1 METTM
6 LKIMR
11 TLVLTLLVLGAFPLA
26 ITLAAPPDCPGPGY
40 GYGRGN
46 GYPCPQMQGMAPMM
60 QGMQGMPAG
69 MMGMMNGYGRGTG
82 YCPNCAMGHGRYRM
96 GGYGN
101 PMMMGRGQGWR
112 GMTSSYLGRAAELG
126 LSAAQVEQL
135 QSIHS
140 ACRRDM
146 IRLRADE
153 QVARLDLADLLRSKD
168 WTPDAAE
175 KLVRK
180 QQALAG
186 DLRMRQI
193 QAMAAARQVLTAEQL
208 QKAAADAVD
217 EDPEDLF

>member
-11 TLVLTLLVLGAFPLA
+11 TLTLTLLVLGAFPLA
-26 ITLAAPPDCPGPGY
+26 ITLAVPSDWSGQGY
-40 GYGRGN
+40 

-60 QGMQGMPAG
+60 QGMQGMQGMPQG
-69 MMGMMNGYGRGTG
+69 MMGMMNGYGRGRGAG
-82 YCPNCAMGHGRYRM
+82 YCRNCTMSSGRYGM

-101 PMMMGRGQGWR
+101 SMMMGRGQGWR

-126 LSAAQVEQL
+126 LSTAQVEQL
-135 QSIHS
+135 QAIHS

-146 IRLRADE
+146 IRIRADE

-193 QAMAAARQVLTAEQL
+193 QAMSAARQVLTAEQL
-208 QKAAADAVD
+208 QKAAAGAAE